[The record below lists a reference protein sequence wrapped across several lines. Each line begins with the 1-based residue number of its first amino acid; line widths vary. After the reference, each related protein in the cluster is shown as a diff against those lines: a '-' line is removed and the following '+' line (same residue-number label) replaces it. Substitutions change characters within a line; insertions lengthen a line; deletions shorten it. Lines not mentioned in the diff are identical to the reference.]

1 MIPSFS
7 PRRIFVLTPS
17 SSYKVA
23 KSHLR
28 SDDKRKS
35 TELKALDKKRELLNA
50 EKALSESDLEI
61 DRLCVGL
68 KLVAMLRLLS
78 RQLIA
83 RQDSKAQRESA
94 RRQRM
99 DDLRAKK
106 EDPSNIEVTNFS
118 CCTHVSFEILG
129 TGSQAIFLL
138 VSCPSRLH

>member
-1 MIPSFS
+1 M
-7 PRRIFVLTPS
+7 
-17 SSYKVA
+17 
-23 KSHLR
+23 
-28 SDDKRKS
+28 
-35 TELKALDKKRELLNA
+35 DKKRELLNA

-106 EDPSNIEVTNFS
+106 KAPSNIEVTQFLMLHTRLVRNPW
-118 CCTHVSFEILG
+118 

-138 VSCPSRLH
+138 VLCPSRRH